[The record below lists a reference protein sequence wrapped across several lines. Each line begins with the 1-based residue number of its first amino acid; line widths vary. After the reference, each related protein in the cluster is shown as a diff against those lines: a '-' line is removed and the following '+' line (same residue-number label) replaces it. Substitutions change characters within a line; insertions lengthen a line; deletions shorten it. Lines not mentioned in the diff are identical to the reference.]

1 MTYLEFRRR
10 QLGLTQRALG
20 NLVGIR
26 QNWISY
32 TEIGRAL
39 PTPEERQRLARV
51 LSVPA
56 DKLLEQVPDDLV
68 GSLDVAPVL
77 AEQRA

>member
-10 QLGLTQRALG
+10 QLGLSQSALG
-20 NLVGIR
+20 RLVSMR

-32 TEIGRAL
+32 AEIGRVNL
-39 PTPEERQRLARV
+39 TSDERQRLARV

-56 DKLLEQVPDDLV
+56 EKLTEKVPDALLDLPTAAPLLEQQ
-68 GSLDVAPVL
+68 A
-77 AEQRA
+77 